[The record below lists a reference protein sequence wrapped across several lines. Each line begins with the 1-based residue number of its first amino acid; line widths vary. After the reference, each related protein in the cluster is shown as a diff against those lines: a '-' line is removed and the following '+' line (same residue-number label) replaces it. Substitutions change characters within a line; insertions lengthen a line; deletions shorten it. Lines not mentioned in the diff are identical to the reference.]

1 MNTNSQQEESNITSR
16 VAISFKNRNDSGNN
30 NTHESNKKS
39 SFKMGLFKIAEDDC
53 ANEYDDS
60 DEEAKDIGKLQL
72 KKPHLDKK
80 ASYPD
85 EYSSSRERIN
95 GNIRMINTKADPFVK
110 PKNNYNIPRGKD
122 MLFSYNTQYGN
133 GFGNFKNTKFAQ
145 YNHAYSR
152 IQDTKKGQ
160 KKKQTASSLQR
171 IEQSHLFGNISG
183 YNKITS
189 NISKNEIGSSIYD
202 IDSSDICLG
211 KKKSSAMEV
220 MEFAK
225 MFKNKGEESP
235 SYTKGPIAELYN
247 GRAKNTALPISSN
260 NLEYRDLKNFN
271 WIKDQLRDDSQ
282 KHHKYDR
289 PCTRGG
295 EKQGLDFSF
304 IDKNNN
310 QDLAGDASY
319 FDRPVTRSKPR
330 RPVSR
335 QVRLSKKVNDS
346 RGRGE
351 SESQRGMGELGE

>member
-1 MNTNSQQEESNITSR
+1 MKIISKMDRVKEKKSNEGSLKTLDNNENTANNQGIQRLNSNDSNKIIDTLCDHTNSITSVFEWYSTNSKTSPNDANNGNSSSSKILSESKHSAGGKQYYFTSR
-16 VAISFKNRNDSGNN
+16 NFFQKRNDSGNGN
-30 NTHESNKKS
+30 NITNESNKKN
-39 SFKMGLFKIAEDDC
+39 SFKMGLFKIAEDEW

-60 DEEAKDIGKLQL
+60 EEENKDGVKLQL

-80 ASYPD
+80 SSHPD
-85 EYSSSRERIN
+85 DYSSSRERIN
-95 GNIRMINTKADPFVK
+95 GNIRMINTKTDPLVK

-122 MLFSYNTQYGN
+122 MLFSYNTQYGS

-152 IQDTKKGQ
+152 IQDTKKGP

-225 MFKNKGEESP
+225 MFK
-235 SYTKGPIAELYN
+235 
-247 GRAKNTALPISSN
+247 
-260 NLEYRDLKNFN
+260 
-271 WIKDQLRDDSQ
+271 
-282 KHHKYDR
+282 
-289 PCTRGG
+289 
-295 EKQGLDFSF
+295 
-304 IDKNNN
+304 
-310 QDLAGDASY
+310 
-319 FDRPVTRSKPR
+319 
-330 RPVSR
+330 
-335 QVRLSKKVNDS
+335 
-346 RGRGE
+346 
-351 SESQRGMGELGE
+351 